1 MTSVVIKMNDA
12 RHDIT
17 SVQLMA
23 FTISAQM
30 GIGILVLPSILA
42 QQIGHDGWISTI
54 ITGVVCLVAVV
65 IIMLLLRGYVNKT
78 IFEINIS
85 LYGKILGYI
94 LNLLFIVY
102 LLFITGITLRVF
114 VETINIII
122 LKFTPVLVTT
132 VLILIPTIYATPK
145 GLKVICRFAVLLL
158 LAYLILILS
167 LLLVVHHIRY
177 TYIMPIGKS
186 GLIPIINS
194 IKSNFYSFLG
204 FELVTLIYP
213 DIKNKEKAFKYM
225 IMGIIFTT
233 MYFTVVAA
241 ITTMLFGEIKL
252 SMLVFPIYSMEQIIT
267 VPVIERLDTVYILF
281 WFPTMA
287 ATVLCYFFSTYYSV
301 SKLIKI
307 KRGKLLIAIV
317 TIIEIIISRIPK
329 NFEATSR
336 YSNYSGIY
344 GMLIIGSIIITFF
357 ITLFKKKE
365 EGVN

>member
-1 MTSVVIKMNDA
+1 MTSEVIKMNDT

-23 FTISAQM
+23 FIIASQI
-30 GIGILVLPSILA
+30 GIGILVLPSLLA
-42 QQIGHDGWISTI
+42 RQIGHDGWISTI
-54 ITGVVCLVAVV
+54 ITGVVCLIVVV
-65 IIMLLLRGYVNKT
+65 IIMLLLRRYINKT

-94 LNLLFIVY
+94 LNLFFIIY

-114 VETINIII
+114 VEVINIII
-122 LKFTPVLVTT
+122 LKFTPALVITG
-132 VLILIPTIYATPK
+132 LLLIPTIYATSK
-145 GLKVICRFAVLLL
+145 GLKVICRFVVLLFF
-158 LAYLILILS
+158 AYLILILS
-167 LLLVVHHIRY
+167 LSLVVHHIRY

-194 IKSNFYSFLG
+194 IKSSFYSFLG

-213 DIKNKEKAFKYM
+213 NIKNKEKAFKYM

-365 EGVN
+365 AGVN